1 MSIFEYDEKT
11 EIRKIRNAEFAE
23 GKRSGYASGE
33 RAGYASG
40 EKAGYASGEKAG
52 YASGEKTGYA
62 NGIII
67 LGRKFGL
74 NDDEIIMTIV
84 KDTGLDEE
92 TAKHLCEKAASHQE

>member
-23 GKRSGYASGE
+23 GKRIGYADGD
-33 RAGYASG
+33 
-40 EKAGYASGEKAG
+40 KA
-52 YASGEKTGYA
+52 GEKTGYA

-92 TAKHLCEKAASHQE
+92 TAKHLCEKAASQQ

>member
-23 GKRSGYASGE
+23 GKRIGYADGE

-40 EKAGYASGEKAG
+40 EKAGYANGEKA
-52 YASGEKTGYA
+52 GEKTGYA

-92 TAKHLCEKAASHQE
+92 TAKHLCEKAASQQ

>member
-23 GKRSGYASGE
+23 GKRI
-33 RAGYASG
+33 GYASG
-40 EKAGYASGEKAG
+40 EKAGYANGEKA
-52 YASGEKTGYA
+52 GEKTGYA

-92 TAKHLCEKAASHQE
+92 TAKHLCEKAASQQ